1 VSERTFIDLAPGP
14 SPSIRN
20 LGSASPKRRRNGGI
34 LFLVAGVAAAIQ
46 VIRSSAD
53 AWMKIVTG
61 PLPALMGL
69 RGTGDAALE
78 GCERRLT
85 EASKKVDVVEHGKL
99 VLVSVDLHAHDA
111 RVARPV
117 VLDHLHFHHIPVV
130 QKFQAGVEALVPPA
144 PARLPFL

>member
-1 VSERTFIDLAPGP
+1 VSEGTFIDLALGP

-61 PLPALMGL
+61 PLPALMVFAGL
-69 RGTGDAALE
+69 VMLLSKDAKDDSL
-78 GCERRLT
+78 RRRKRLT
-85 EASKKVDVVEHGKL
+85 SSSMAN
-99 VLVSVDLHAHDA
+99 
-111 RVARPV
+111 
-117 VLDHLHFHHIPVV
+117 
-130 QKFQAGVEALVPPA
+130 
-144 PARLPFL
+144 